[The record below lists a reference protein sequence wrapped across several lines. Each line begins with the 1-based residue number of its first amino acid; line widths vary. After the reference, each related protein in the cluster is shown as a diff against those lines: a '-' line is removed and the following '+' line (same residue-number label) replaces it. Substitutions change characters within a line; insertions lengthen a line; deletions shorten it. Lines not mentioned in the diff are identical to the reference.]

1 MRAARMLFLAA
12 VLFSSALFA
21 DPLYRCTGPSG
32 EILYTDRLCRGGR
45 EFEPAAPNVVSSED
59 SAYHYERTPEP
70 AAPRRGSGSSR
81 RITDCDN
88 AAELRHID
96 LMIKSLRADKR
107 QQKFLKAERRR
118 VANCQHENLSAEA
131 RQRRD
136 AALRRTG
143 SLRGSQRTEAEAEIE
158 DLYGAGGSAPRRKKR

>member
-1 MRAARMLFLAA
+1 MRAARMLFLFV
-12 VLFSSALFA
+12 VLLSPKLSAES
-21 DPLYRCTGPSG
+21 LYRCTGPGG
-32 EILYTDRLCRGGR
+32 ETLYTDRLCRGGE

-59 SAYHYERTPEP
+59 SAYHYERTPDPVE
-70 AAPRRGSGSSR
+70 PRRRSGSSR

-107 QQKFLKAERRR
+107 QQQFLKAERRR
-118 VANCQHENLSAEA
+118 VARCEHENLSAEE

-143 SLRGSQRTEAEAEIE
+143 SLRGSQRTEAEGEIE
-158 DLYGAGGSAPRRKKR
+158 GLYGGKPSNGKRKKR